1 MYSAELVSKLAEKAS
16 YFFGEAREASLCSNF
31 GAASMFQ
38 AEGDKAWD
46 ELVNIVGE
54 STAREIVY

>member
-1 MYSAELVSKLAEKAS
+1 MYNAELVAGLANKAS

-38 AEGDKAWD
+38 AEGEKAWG
-46 ELVNIVGE
+46 ELVNIVGV